1 MSIMTEQK
9 QSTDAVE
16 TKHPQQPETAPHKPK
31 RYGWVGNT
39 LSIAITLAIG
49 AGAVY
54 LYHHGKQQNAVLTAE
69 NLALQQQVASL
80 AQQQSGDKQ
89 DFATQFQKLESD
101 LQQAKLQN
109 KQTDSRMVELQTRI
123 SEISN
128 TDLENWHLA
137 QANYLVKMAGRKIWA
152 EQDTTTAIALLK
164 NADQSLAEMDD
175 PSLLHIRQAIMED
188 INTLSK
194 INQLDL
200 DGIILTL
207 NRLSNQIDNLRLE
220 DNGEQEAPM
229 DEGDAGISASLS
241 DWRKNLSKSWDSF
254 MENFITIKRRDS
266 SAVPLL
272 APNQDVYL
280 RENIRSKL
288 LVAAQAV
295 PRHQNEVYKQSLE
308 AVSSWVRSYFDT
320 ASPDT
325 KTFLQDIDSLA
336 QKPLSIELPEHLS
349 SQPILAD
356 LVRKR
361 IYNLPHQSDT
371 QVQPQSEVQPQ
382 PKPAETSGQAET
394 PVQEG

>member
-69 NLALQQQVASL
+69 NLALQHQVASL

-128 TDLENWHLA
+128 TDLENWRLA
-137 QANYLVKMAGRKIWA
+137 QANYLVKMAGRKIWT

-164 NADQSLAEMDD
+164 DADQSLAEMDD
-175 PSLLHIRQAIMED
+175 PSLLHVRQAIMED

-280 RENIRSKL
+280 RENIRSRL

-356 LVRKR
+356 LMRKR